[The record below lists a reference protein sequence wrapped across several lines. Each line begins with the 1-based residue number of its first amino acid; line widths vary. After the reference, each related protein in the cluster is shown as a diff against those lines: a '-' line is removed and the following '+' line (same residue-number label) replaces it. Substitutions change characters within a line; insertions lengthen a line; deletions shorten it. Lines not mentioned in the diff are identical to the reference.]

1 MIKLTFKKH
10 KPLTGLAAV
19 AYSRQSVDIKHKKLV
34 IGQIKAPNWATEDG
48 KWGIGLM
55 VKDGVSWKWV
65 FFKKRCDTEQE
76 AREWI
81 QERIEIILERNNLQL
96 HYSEPFNN

>member
-1 MIKLTFKKH
+1 MMKLTFRKQKAM
-10 KPLTGLAAV
+10 TGLAAV
-19 AYSRQSVDIKHKKLV
+19 GHPNQSVDIKHNKLV
-34 IGQIKAPNWATEDG
+34 IGQISAPNWSTKDH

-55 VKDGVSWKWV
+55 VKYGDSWKWV